1 MVMNMDKPIKIGV
14 IGDFDPNRPYHKATN
29 ESMIHAARTLEKT
42 VDYTWLP
49 TESLDVADPKKTLQ
63 PFDGLWCSPGSPYK
77 SMDGALR
84 AIRFAREMGW
94 PFIGT

>member
-1 MVMNMDKPIKIGV
+1 MDMNKSIKIGI
-14 IGDFDPNRPYHKATN
+14 IGDFDLSRPFHKATN
-29 ESMIHAARTLEKT
+29 ESLSHAARTLAVT

-49 TESLDVADPKKTLQ
+49 TESLEVEAIERILQ
-63 PFDGLWCSPGSPYK
+63 PYDALWCSPGSPYK
-77 SMDGALR
+77 SMNGALK